1 MSKRDCYEVLGID
14 KSATEIEIKKAY
26 KKLAMKYH
34 PDRNPDNPVAQEKFR
49 EVKSS
54 YEILSDPEKR
64 QEYDDFGHQAFEPG
78 RRSNSGFNSHGG
90 FGGFGQSS
98 GDYNDIFGDIFRQ
111 RHQPRPEKGS
121 DLRYRIQLTL
131 DEAINGCQKEVKLPN
146 TEQLLKVTIPAGIDE
161 GQSVRLANK
170 GNPGTL
176 GGENGDL
183 LVEINLIKHDLFDR
197 QGNDLHC
204 LIPVSFPT
212 AALGGTI
219 EAPTF
224 DGHISFK
231 IPKGTQAG
239 RKFRIKGKGIK
250 AMKSAVKGD
259 LIYEVVINTPT
270 TLTEEQEAL
279 LTELAKTL

>member
-1 MSKRDCYEVLGID
+1 MSKRDCYEVLGVD
-14 KSATEIEIKKAY
+14 KSATDVEIKKAY
-26 KKLAMKYH
+26 KKLAMKFH
-34 PDRNPDNPVAQEKFR
+34 PDRNPGNPVAQDSFR

-64 QEYDDFGHQAFEPG
+64 QEYDDFGHQAFDPSH
-78 RRSNSGFNSHGG
+78 RANSGFNRQ
-90 FGGFGQSS
+90 GGFGQSS
-98 GDYNDIFGDIFRQ
+98 GDYNDIFGDMFRQ

-121 DLRYRIQLTL
+121 DLRYRIKLTL
-131 DEAINGCQKEVKLPN
+131 EEAVNGCQKEVKLPN
-146 TEQLLKVTIPAGIDE
+146 TEQFLKVTIPAGIDE

-176 GGENGDL
+176 GAENGDL
-183 LVEINLIKHDLFDR
+183 LVEINLIKHALFDR
-197 QGNDLHC
+197 QGMDLHC

-250 AMKSAVKGD
+250 AIKNDVKGD

-270 TLTEEQEAL
+270 SLTEEQENL